1 MKYYMMK
8 ASNYFKPFCEK
19 CAAKRKGE
27 SFQIPN
33 EKERKYNCFDC
44 GENRPIESKDEVKS

>member
-1 MKYYMMK
+1 MMK